1 MSLSLAYLASPWK
14 LHQVQRC
21 LDSPPV
27 TLSVSTRGQDTPY
40 CTAVGVPFS
49 LGGKNV
55 TMKRIL
61 SCERC
66 LYQTFSFQLKN
77 LSPFLLFLIEE
88 TAKEITRESKTGQ
101 ETAEEIT
108 RESKTGL
115 KNSTILFQILKM
127 FWEGLE
133 ADLRSLFSYL
143 YFLQHTNTHTHTE
156 QRPLCGLVN
165 IEILIWN
172 ISTREEEVQLYPLLR
187 IIVIIPE
194 MWNVF

>member
-27 TLSVSTRGQDTPY
+27 TPSVSTRGQDTPY
-40 CTAVGVPFS
+40 CTAVGIPFS
-49 LGGKNV
+49 SGGKNV

-66 LYQTFSFQLKN
+66 LYQNFSFQLKK
-77 LSPFLLFLIEE
+77 LSPFLLFLVEE

-115 KNSTILFQILKM
+115 KNSTTLFQILKM

-143 YFLQHTNTHTHTE
+143 YFLQHINSHTHTHTHT
-156 QRPLCGLVN
+156 RSKGLYVALLMLKFLF
-165 IEILIWN
+165 E
-172 ISTREEEVQLYPLLR
+172 TYPQGR
-187 IIVIIPE
+187 KRYSFIPY
-194 MWNVF
+194 WGSLS

>member
-27 TLSVSTRGQDTPY
+27 TPSVSTRGQDTPY
-40 CTAVGVPFS
+40 CTAVGIPFS
-49 LGGKNV
+49 SGGKNV

-66 LYQTFSFQLKN
+66 LYQTFSFQLKK
-77 LSPFLLFLIEE
+77 LSPFLLFLVEE
-88 TAKEITRESKTGQ
+88 TAKEITRESKTG
-101 ETAEEIT
+101 
-108 RESKTGL
+108 L
-115 KNSTILFQILKM
+115 KNSTTLFQILKM

-143 YFLQHTNTHTHTE
+143 YFLQHINSHTHTHT
-156 QRPLCGLVN
+156 RSKGLYVALLMLKFLF
-165 IEILIWN
+165 E
-172 ISTREEEVQLYPLLR
+172 TYPQGR
-187 IIVIIPE
+187 KRYSFIPY
-194 MWNVF
+194 WGSLS

>member
-1 MSLSLAYLASPWK
+1 MSLSLACLASPWK
-14 LHQVQRC
+14 LHQVQQFWFTTGN
-21 LDSPPV
+21 S
-27 TLSVSTRGQDTPY
+27 LSVHRGAGYTILHSRWY
-40 CTAVGVPFS
+40 S
-49 LGGKNV
+49 LLFGGEKNL

-66 LYQTFSFQLKN
+66 FYQDFSFQFKN
-77 LSPFLLFLIEE
+77 LSAFLLFLIEE

-108 RESKTGL
+108 RECKTGL
-115 KNSTILFQILKM
+115 KNSTTLFQVLKM

-133 ADLRSLFSYL
+133 TDHRSLFSYL
-143 YFLQHTNTHTHTE
+143 YFLRHINTYTE

-187 IIVIIPE
+187 ITVIILE

>member
-1 MSLSLAYLASPWK
+1 MSPSLW
-14 LHQVQRC
+14 
-21 LDSPPV
+21 
-27 TLSVSTRGQDTPY
+27 
-40 CTAVGVPFS
+40 
-49 LGGKNV
+49 GGKNV

-115 KNSTILFQILKM
+115 KNSTTLFQILKM

-143 YFLQHTNTHTHTE
+143 YFLQHTNTHTHT
-156 QRPLCGLVN
+156 RSKGLCVVLL
-165 IEILIWN
+165 ILKFLFE
-172 ISTREEEVQLYPLLR
+172 TYPLGR
-187 IIVIIPE
+187 KRYSFIPY
-194 MWNVF
+194 WGSLS